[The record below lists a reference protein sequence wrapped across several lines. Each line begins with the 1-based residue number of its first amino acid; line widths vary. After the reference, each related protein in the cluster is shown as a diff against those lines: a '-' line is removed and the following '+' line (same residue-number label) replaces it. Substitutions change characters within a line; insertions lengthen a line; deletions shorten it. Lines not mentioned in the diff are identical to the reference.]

1 MKDIIITTT
10 NNVENYVVDNYLG
23 VVTANLV
30 IGTNVFSDFV
40 ASLSDFFGGMSGTY
54 RKQMDTL
61 YERARDQISF
71 EAKQKGAN
79 AILGYRIDFDEIS
92 GQGKSMFMI
101 SVSGTAVK
109 LSSKPQ
115 AVKKSYRYDI
125 YQKLFNLKQFL
136 DAGVITDEQ
145 YNTEKDNLLL
155 SYEKDIQTEL
165 EAVKSDNTVKEA
177 ERRAEQMAKELRAKQ
192 LQEIDD
198 LLAKQ
203 RVEDKKKRREEEEDA
218 ANRRAKA
225 ESLQQIKDA
234 FMAVAPEKHKIVKE
248 MLNLNIANPEPLLK
262 LLTLNDIKGAK
273 YDSTMIDPDDKVAFV
288 VGSFIKTNQI
298 AEACKY
304 YIDILNDDDI
314 TEAKSYVQSVYEI
327 ITFAKQSAFEKI
339 ALKLIE
345 LKYLGN
351 NTQAVVDF
359 MKYAI
364 CDKET
369 AEKVL
374 EFL

>member
-1 MKDIIITTT
+1 
-10 NNVENYVVDNYLG
+10 
-23 VVTANLV
+23 
-30 IGTNVFSDFV
+30 
-40 ASLSDFFGGMSGTY
+40 
-54 RKQMDTL
+54 
-61 YERARDQISF
+61 
-71 EAKQKGAN
+71 
-79 AILGYRIDFDEIS
+79 
-92 GQGKSMFMI
+92 
-101 SVSGTAVK
+101 
-109 LSSKPQ
+109 
-115 AVKKSYRYDI
+115 
-125 YQKLFNLKQFL
+125 
-136 DAGVITDEQ
+136 
-145 YNTEKDNLLL
+145 
-155 SYEKDIQTEL
+155 
-165 EAVKSDNTVKEA
+165 
-177 ERRAEQMAKELRAKQ
+177 
-192 LQEIDD
+192 
-198 LLAKQ
+198 
-203 RVEDKKKRREEEEDA
+203 
-218 ANRRAKA
+218 
-225 ESLQQIKDA
+225 
-234 FMAVAPEKHKIVKE
+234 MAVAPEKHKIVKE

-262 LLTLNDIKGAK
+262 LLTLNDLKGAK

>member
-203 RVEDKKKRREEEEDA
+203 RVEDEKKRREEEEDA

-327 ITFAKQSAFEKI
+327 ITFEKQSAFEKI

-345 LKYLGN
+345 LKYLGD

-369 AEKVL
+369 AEKKKVT
-374 EFL
+374 

>member
-1 MKDIIITTT
+1 MDNLIITTT
-10 NNVENYVVDNYLG
+10 NNVENYVVDKYLG
-23 VVTANLV
+23 VVTTNLV
-30 IGTNVFSDFV
+30 IGTNIFSDFV

-109 LSSKPQ
+109 LSNKPKE
-115 AVKKSYRYDI
+115 VEKSYRYDI
-125 YQKLFNLKQFL
+125 YQKLFNLKQFN
-136 DAGVITDEQ
+136 DAGIITDEQ

-155 SYEKDIQTEL
+155 SYEKEIQSEL
-165 EAVKSDNTVKEA
+165 EAIKSDNTVKEA
-177 ERRAEQMAKELRAKQ
+177 ERKAEQVAKELRERQ
-192 LQEIDD
+192 LKEIDD

-203 RVEDKKKRREEEEDA
+203 RAEDAKRRKEEEEQA
-218 ANRRAKA
+218 AIYKQNV
-225 ESLQQIKDA
+225 ESLQMVKDG
-234 FMAVAPEKHKIVKE
+234 FMSVAHEKYLIVKE
-248 MLNLNIANPEPLLK
+248 MLNLDIPNPEHLLK
-262 LLTLNDIKGAK
+262 ILTLSDIKAAK
-273 YDSTMIDPDDKVAFV
+273 YDASSIDSSEKMAIII
-288 VGSFIKTNQI
+288 GEFIKADKI

-304 YIDILNDDDI
+304 YIDFINDDDI
-314 TEAKSYVQSVYEI
+314 NDAKSYVQSVYEI
-327 ITFAKQSAFEKI
+327 ITFSKQSAFEKI
-339 ALKLIE
+339 ALKLVE
-345 LKYLGN
+345 LKHLGRRN
-351 NTQAVVDF
+351 QAVVDF

-369 AEKVL
+369 SEKVVD
-374 EFL
+374 FL

>member
-1 MKDIIITTT
+1 MDNLIITTT
-10 NNVENYVVDNYLG
+10 NNVENYVVDKYLG
-23 VVTANLV
+23 VVTTNLV
-30 IGTNVFSDFV
+30 IGTNIFSDLV

-109 LSSKPQ
+109 LSNKPKE
-115 AVKKSYRYDI
+115 VEKSYRYDI
-125 YQKLFNLKQFL
+125 YQKLFNLKQFN
-136 DAGVITDEQ
+136 DAGIITDEQ

-155 SYEKDIQTEL
+155 SYEKEIQSEL
-165 EAVKSDNTVKEA
+165 EAIKSDNTVKEA
-177 ERRAEQMAKELRAKQ
+177 ERKAEQVAKELRERQ
-192 LQEIDD
+192 LKEIDD

-203 RVEDKKKRREEEEDA
+203 RAEDAKRRKEEEEQA
-218 ANRRAKA
+218 AIYKQNV
-225 ESLQQIKDA
+225 ESLQMVKDG
-234 FMAVAPEKHKIVKE
+234 FMSVAHEKYLIVKE
-248 MLNLNIANPEPLLK
+248 MLNLDIPNPEHLLK
-262 LLTLNDIKGAK
+262 ILTLSDIKAAK
-273 YDSTMIDPDDKVAFV
+273 YDASSIDSSEKMAFII
-288 VGSFIKTNQI
+288 GEFIKADKI

-304 YIDILNDDDI
+304 YIDFINDDDI
-314 TEAKSYVQSVYEI
+314 NDAKSYVQSVYEI
-327 ITFAKQSAFEKI
+327 ITFSKQSAFEKI
-339 ALKLIE
+339 ALKLVE
-345 LKYLGN
+345 LKHLGRRN
-351 NTQAVVDF
+351 QAVVDF

-369 AEKVL
+369 SEKVVD
-374 EFL
+374 FL

>member
-1 MKDIIITTT
+1 MDNLIITTT
-10 NNVENYVVDNYLG
+10 NNVENYVVDKYLG
-23 VVTANLV
+23 VVTTNLV
-30 IGTNVFSDFV
+30 IGTNIFSDFV

-109 LSSKPQ
+109 LSNKPKE
-115 AVKKSYRYDI
+115 VEKSYRYDI
-125 YQKLFNLKQFL
+125 YQKLFNLKQFK
-136 DAGVITDEQ
+136 DAGIITDEQ

-155 SYEKDIQTEL
+155 SYEKEIQSEL
-165 EAVKSDNTVKEA
+165 EAIKSDNTVKEA
-177 ERRAEQMAKELRAKQ
+177 ERKAEQVAKELRERQ
-192 LQEIDD
+192 LKEIDD

-203 RVEDKKKRREEEEDA
+203 RAEDAKRRKEEEEQA
-218 ANRRAKA
+218 AIYKQNV
-225 ESLQQIKDA
+225 ESLQMVKDG
-234 FMAVAPEKHKIVKE
+234 FMSVAHEKYLIVKE
-248 MLNLNIANPEPLLK
+248 MLNLNIPNPEHLLK
-262 LLTLNDIKGAK
+262 ILTLSDIKAAK
-273 YDSTMIDPDDKVAFV
+273 YDASSIDSSEKMAFII
-288 VGSFIKTNQI
+288 GEFIKADKI

-304 YIDILNDDDI
+304 YIDFINDDDI
-314 TEAKSYVQSVYEI
+314 NDAKSYVQSVYEI
-327 ITFAKQSAFEKI
+327 ITFSKQSAFEKI
-339 ALKLIE
+339 ALKLVE
-345 LKYLGN
+345 LKHLGRRN
-351 NTQAVVDF
+351 QAVVDF

-369 AEKVL
+369 SEKVVD
-374 EFL
+374 FL

>member
-71 EAKQKGAN
+71 EAKQRGAN

-203 RVEDKKKRREEEEDA
+203 RVEDEKKRREEEEDA

>member
-1 MKDIIITTT
+1 MDNLIITTT
-10 NNVENYVVDNYLG
+10 NNVENYVVDKYLG
-23 VVTANLV
+23 VVTTNLV
-30 IGTNVFSDFV
+30 IGTNIFSDLV

-109 LSSKPQ
+109 LSNKPKE
-115 AVKKSYRYDI
+115 VEKSYRYDI
-125 YQKLFNLKQFL
+125 YQKLFNLKQFK
-136 DAGVITDEQ
+136 DAGIITDEQ

-155 SYEKDIQTEL
+155 SYEKEIQSEL
-165 EAVKSDNTVKEA
+165 EAIKSDNTVKEA
-177 ERRAEQMAKELRAKQ
+177 ERKAEQVAKELRERQ
-192 LQEIDD
+192 LKEIDD

-203 RVEDKKKRREEEEDA
+203 RAEDAKRRKEEEEQA
-218 ANRRAKA
+218 AIYKQNV
-225 ESLQQIKDA
+225 ESLQMVKDG
-234 FMAVAPEKHKIVKE
+234 FMSVAHEKYMIVKE
-248 MLNLNIANPEPLLK
+248 MLNLDIPNPEHLLK
-262 LLTLNDIKGAK
+262 ILTLSDIKAAK
-273 YDSTMIDPDDKVAFV
+273 YDASSIDSSEKMAFII
-288 VGSFIKTNQI
+288 GEFIKADKI

-304 YIDILNDDDI
+304 YIDFINDDDI
-314 TEAKSYVQSVYEI
+314 NDAKSYVQSVYEI
-327 ITFAKQSAFEKI
+327 ITFSKQSAFEKI
-339 ALKLIE
+339 ALKLVE
-345 LKYLGN
+345 LKHLGRRN
-351 NTQAVVDF
+351 QAVVDF

-369 AEKVL
+369 SEKVVD
-374 EFL
+374 FL

>member
-10 NNVENYVVDNYLG
+10 NNVENHVVDNYLG

-203 RVEDKKKRREEEEDA
+203 RVEDEKKRREEDEDA

>member
-203 RVEDKKKRREEEEDA
+203 RVEDEKKRRDEEEDA

>member
-1 MKDIIITTT
+1 MDNLIITTT
-10 NNVENYVVDNYLG
+10 NNVENYVVDKYLG
-23 VVTANLV
+23 VVTTNLV
-30 IGTNVFSDFV
+30 IGTNIFSDLV

-109 LSSKPQ
+109 LSNKPKE
-115 AVKKSYRYDI
+115 VEKSYRYDI
-125 YQKLFNLKQFL
+125 YQKLFNLKQFK
-136 DAGVITDEQ
+136 DAGIITDEQ

-155 SYEKDIQTEL
+155 SYEKEIQSEL
-165 EAVKSDNTVKEA
+165 EAIKSDNTVKEA
-177 ERRAEQMAKELRAKQ
+177 ERKAEQVAKELRERQ
-192 LQEIDD
+192 LKEIDD

-203 RVEDKKKRREEEEDA
+203 RAEDAKRRKEEEEQA
-218 ANRRAKA
+218 AIYKQNV
-225 ESLQQIKDA
+225 ESLQMVKDG
-234 FMAVAPEKHKIVKE
+234 FMSVAHEKYLIVKE
-248 MLNLNIANPEPLLK
+248 MLNLDIPNPEHLLK
-262 LLTLNDIKGAK
+262 ILTLSDIKAAK
-273 YDSTMIDPDDKVAFV
+273 YDASSIDSSEKMAFII
-288 VGSFIKTNQI
+288 GEFIKADKI

-304 YIDILNDDDI
+304 YIDFINDDDI
-314 TEAKSYVQSVYEI
+314 NDAKSYVQSVYEI
-327 ITFAKQSAFEKI
+327 ITFSKQSAFEKI
-339 ALKLIE
+339 ALKLVE
-345 LKYLGN
+345 LKHLGRRN
-351 NTQAVVDF
+351 QAVVDF

-369 AEKVL
+369 SEKVVD
-374 EFL
+374 FL

>member
-1 MKDIIITTT
+1 MDNLIITTT
-10 NNVENYVVDNYLG
+10 NNVENYVVDKYLG
-23 VVTANLV
+23 VVTTNLV
-30 IGTNVFSDFV
+30 IGTNIFSDFV

-109 LSSKPQ
+109 LSNKPKE
-115 AVKKSYRYDI
+115 VEKSYRYDI
-125 YQKLFNLKQFL
+125 YQKLFNLKQFN
-136 DAGVITDEQ
+136 DAGIITDEQ

-155 SYEKDIQTEL
+155 SYEKEIQSEL
-165 EAVKSDNTVKEA
+165 ESIKSDNTVKEA
-177 ERRAEQMAKELRAKQ
+177 ERKAEQVAKELRERQ
-192 LQEIDD
+192 LKEIDD

-203 RVEDKKKRREEEEDA
+203 RAEDAKRRKEEEEQA
-218 ANRRAKA
+218 AIYKQNV
-225 ESLQQIKDA
+225 ESLQMVKDG
-234 FMAVAPEKHKIVKE
+234 FMSVAHEKYLIVKE
-248 MLNLNIANPEPLLK
+248 MLNLDIPNPEHLLK
-262 LLTLNDIKGAK
+262 ILTLSDIKAAK
-273 YDSTMIDPDDKVAFV
+273 YDASSIDSSEKMAFII
-288 VGSFIKTNQI
+288 GEFIKADKI

-304 YIDILNDDDI
+304 YIDFINDDDI
-314 TEAKSYVQSVYEI
+314 NDAKSYVQSVYEI
-327 ITFAKQSAFEKI
+327 ITFSKQSAFEKI
-339 ALKLIE
+339 ALKLVE
-345 LKYLGN
+345 LKHLGRRN
-351 NTQAVVDF
+351 QAVVDF

-369 AEKVL
+369 SEKVVD
-374 EFL
+374 FL

>member
-1 MKDIIITTT
+1 
-10 NNVENYVVDNYLG
+10 
-23 VVTANLV
+23 
-30 IGTNVFSDFV
+30 
-40 ASLSDFFGGMSGTY
+40 
-54 RKQMDTL
+54 MDTL

-203 RVEDKKKRREEEEDA
+203 RVEDEKKRREEEEDA

>member
-1 MKDIIITTT
+1 MDEFIITTT
-10 NNVENYVVDNYLG
+10 NSVENYVIDQYLG
-23 VVTANLV
+23 VVTSNLV
-30 IGTNVFSDFV
+30 IGTNFFSDFV

-61 YERARDQISF
+61 YERARDQITV
-71 EAKQKGAN
+71 EAKQRGAN

-109 LSSKPQ
+109 LSNKPQ

-125 YQKLFNLKQFL
+125 YQKLYNLKQFM
-136 DAGVITDEQ
+136 DAGVITEEQ

-155 SYEKDIQTEL
+155 SYEKDIQSEL
-165 EAVKSDNTVKEA
+165 EAVKSDNTAKEA
-177 ERRAEQMAKELRAKQ
+177 ERRAEQVAKELRAKQ
-192 LQEIDD
+192 LQEIDA
-198 LLAKQ
+198 LLAQQ
-203 RVEDKKKRREEEEDA
+203 RAEDERKRNEEAEQA
-218 ANRRAKA
+218 ARWRQSQ
-225 ESLQQIKDA
+225 ESLQEAKDA
-234 FMAVAPEKHKIVKE
+234 FLAVASEKYRIVKD
-248 MLNLNIANPEPLLK
+248 MLNLDIPNPEPLLR
-262 LLTLNDIKGAK
+262 LLTISDIKGAK
-273 YDSTMIDPDDKVAFV
+273 YDSSLIDPADKVAFV
-288 VGSFIKTNQI
+288 IGSFIKADKI

-304 YIDILNDDDI
+304 YIDVLNDDDI

-339 ALKLIE
+339 ALKLVE
-345 LKYLGN
+345 LKHLGN
-351 NTQAVVDF
+351 KNQAIVDF

-364 CDKET
+364 CDKEI
-369 AEKVL
+369 AEKVV

>member
-1 MKDIIITTT
+1 MDGIIITTT
-10 NNVENYVVDNYLG
+10 NNVENYVVDKYLG

-30 IGTNVFSDFV
+30 IGTNFFSDFV

-61 YERARDQISF
+61 YERARDQISS
-71 EAKQKGAN
+71 EAKQRGAN

-109 LSSKPQ
+109 LSNKPQ

-125 YQKLFNLKQFL
+125 YQKLYNLKQFM
-136 DAGVITDEQ
+136 DAGVITEEQ

-155 SYEKDIQTEL
+155 SYEKEIQAEL
-165 EAVKSDNTVKEA
+165 EAVKSDNSVKEA
-177 ERRAEQMAKELRAKQ
+177 ERRAEQVAKELRAKQ

-198 LLAKQ
+198 LLAQQ
-203 RVEDKKKRREEEEDA
+203 RAETERKLSEEEEQA
-218 ANRRAKA
+218 EIRRQSA
-225 ESLQQIKDA
+225 ESLQQVKDA
-234 FMAVAPEKHKIVKE
+234 FIAVAPEKYRIVKDI
-248 MLNLNIANPEPLLK
+248 LNLEITNPEPLLR
-262 LLTLNDIKGAK
+262 LLTLSDIKGAQ
-273 YDSTMIDPDDKVAFV
+273 YDSSLIDPTDKVAFV
-288 VGSFIKTNQI
+288 VGSFIKAEKI

-304 YIDILNDDDI
+304 YIDVLNDDDI

-327 ITFAKQSAFEKI
+327 ITFANQSAFEKI
-339 ALKLIE
+339 ALKLVE
-345 LKYLGN
+345 LKHMGSKN
-351 NTQAVVDF
+351 QAIVDF

-364 CDKET
+364 CDKAT
-369 AEKVL
+369 AEKVV

>member
-203 RVEDKKKRREEEEDA
+203 RVED
-218 ANRRAKA
+218 
-225 ESLQQIKDA
+225 
-234 FMAVAPEKHKIVKE
+234 
-248 MLNLNIANPEPLLK
+248 
-262 LLTLNDIKGAK
+262 
-273 YDSTMIDPDDKVAFV
+273 
-288 VGSFIKTNQI
+288 
-298 AEACKY
+298 
-304 YIDILNDDDI
+304 
-314 TEAKSYVQSVYEI
+314 
-327 ITFAKQSAFEKI
+327 
-339 ALKLIE
+339 
-345 LKYLGN
+345 
-351 NTQAVVDF
+351 
-359 MKYAI
+359 
-364 CDKET
+364 
-369 AEKVL
+369 
-374 EFL
+374 

>member
-1 MKDIIITTT
+1 MDNLIITTT
-10 NNVENYVVDNYLG
+10 NNVENYVVDKYLG
-23 VVTANLV
+23 VVTTNLV
-30 IGTNVFSDFV
+30 IGTNIFSDLV

-109 LSSKPQ
+109 LSNKPKE
-115 AVKKSYRYDI
+115 VEKSYRYDI
-125 YQKLFNLKQFL
+125 YQKLFNLKQFK
-136 DAGVITDEQ
+136 DAGIITDEQ

-155 SYEKDIQTEL
+155 SYEKEIHSEL
-165 EAVKSDNTVKEA
+165 EAIKSDNTVKEA
-177 ERRAEQMAKELRAKQ
+177 ERKAEQVAKELRERQ
-192 LQEIDD
+192 LKEIDD

-203 RVEDKKKRREEEEDA
+203 RAEDAKRRKEEEEQA
-218 ANRRAKA
+218 AIYKQNV
-225 ESLQQIKDA
+225 ESLQMVKDG
-234 FMAVAPEKHKIVKE
+234 FMSVAHEKYLIVKE
-248 MLNLNIANPEPLLK
+248 MLNLDIPNPEHLLK
-262 LLTLNDIKGAK
+262 ILTLSDIKAAK
-273 YDSTMIDPDDKVAFV
+273 YDASSIDSSEKMAFII
-288 VGSFIKTNQI
+288 GEFIKADKI

-304 YIDILNDDDI
+304 YIDFINDDDI
-314 TEAKSYVQSVYEI
+314 NDAKSYVQSVYEI
-327 ITFAKQSAFEKI
+327 ITFSKQSAFEKI
-339 ALKLIE
+339 ALKLVE
-345 LKYLGN
+345 LKHLGRRN
-351 NTQAVVDF
+351 QAVVDF

-369 AEKVL
+369 SEKVVD
-374 EFL
+374 FL

>member
-1 MKDIIITTT
+1 MDNLIITTT
-10 NNVENYVVDNYLG
+10 NNVENYVVDKYLG
-23 VVTANLV
+23 VVTTNLV
-30 IGTNVFSDFV
+30 IGTNIFSDLV

-109 LSSKPQ
+109 LSNKPKE
-115 AVKKSYRYDI
+115 VEKSYRYDI
-125 YQKLFNLKQFL
+125 YQKLFNLKQFK
-136 DAGVITDEQ
+136 DAGIITDEQ

-155 SYEKDIQTEL
+155 SYEKEIQSEL
-165 EAVKSDNTVKEA
+165 EAIKSDNTVKEA
-177 ERRAEQMAKELRAKQ
+177 ERKAEQVAKELRERQ
-192 LQEIDD
+192 LKEIDD

-203 RVEDKKKRREEEEDA
+203 RAEDAKRRKEEEEQA
-218 ANRRAKA
+218 AIYKQNV
-225 ESLQQIKDA
+225 ESLQMVKDG
-234 FMAVAPEKHKIVKE
+234 FMSVAHEKYLIVKE
-248 MLNLNIANPEPLLK
+248 MLNLDIPNPEHLLK
-262 LLTLNDIKGAK
+262 ILTLSDIKATK
-273 YDSTMIDPDDKVAFV
+273 YDASSIDSSEKMAFII
-288 VGSFIKTNQI
+288 GEFIKADKI

-304 YIDILNDDDI
+304 YIDFINDDDI
-314 TEAKSYVQSVYEI
+314 NDAKSYVQSVYEI
-327 ITFAKQSAFEKI
+327 ITFSKQSAFEKI
-339 ALKLIE
+339 ALKLVE
-345 LKYLGN
+345 LKHLGRRN
-351 NTQAVVDF
+351 QAVVDF

-369 AEKVL
+369 SEKVVD
-374 EFL
+374 FL

>member
-1 MKDIIITTT
+1 MDNLIITTT
-10 NNVENYVVDNYLG
+10 NNVENYVVDKYLG
-23 VVTANLV
+23 VVTTNLV
-30 IGTNVFSDFV
+30 IGTNIFSDFV

-109 LSSKPQ
+109 LSNKPKE
-115 AVKKSYRYDI
+115 VEKSYRYDI
-125 YQKLFNLKQFL
+125 YQKLFNLKQFN
-136 DAGVITDEQ
+136 DAGIITDEQ

-155 SYEKDIQTEL
+155 SYEKEIQSEL
-165 EAVKSDNTVKEA
+165 EAIKSDNTVKEA
-177 ERRAEQMAKELRAKQ
+177 ERKAEQVAKELRERQ
-192 LQEIDD
+192 LKEIDD

-203 RVEDKKKRREEEEDA
+203 RAEDAKRRKEEEEQA
-218 ANRRAKA
+218 AIYKQNV
-225 ESLQQIKDA
+225 ESLQMVKDG
-234 FMAVAPEKHKIVKE
+234 FMSVAHEKYLIVKE
-248 MLNLNIANPEPLLK
+248 MLNLDIPNPEHLLK
-262 LLTLNDIKGAK
+262 ILTLSDIKAAK
-273 YDSTMIDPDDKVAFV
+273 YDASSIDSSEKMAFII
-288 VGSFIKTNQI
+288 GEFIKADKI

-304 YIDILNDDDI
+304 YIDFINDDDI
-314 TEAKSYVQSVYEI
+314 NDAKSYVQSVYEI
-327 ITFAKQSAFEKI
+327 ITFSKQSAFEKI
-339 ALKLIE
+339 ALKLVE
-345 LKYLGN
+345 LKHLGRRN
-351 NTQAVVDF
+351 QAVVDF

-369 AEKVL
+369 SEKVVD
-374 EFL
+374 FL

>member
-1 MKDIIITTT
+1 MDNLIITTT
-10 NNVENYVVDNYLG
+10 NNVENYVVDKYLG
-23 VVTANLV
+23 VVTTNLV
-30 IGTNVFSDFV
+30 IGTNIFSDFV

-109 LSSKPQ
+109 LSNKPKE
-115 AVKKSYRYDI
+115 VEKSYRYDI
-125 YQKLFNLKQFL
+125 YQKLFYLKQFN
-136 DAGVITDEQ
+136 DAGIITDEQ

-155 SYEKDIQTEL
+155 SYEKEIQSEL
-165 EAVKSDNTVKEA
+165 EAIKSDNTVKEA
-177 ERRAEQMAKELRAKQ
+177 ERKAEQVAKELRERQ
-192 LQEIDD
+192 LKEIDD

-203 RVEDKKKRREEEEDA
+203 RAEDAKRRKEEEEQA
-218 ANRRAKA
+218 AIYKQNV
-225 ESLQQIKDA
+225 ESLQMVKDG
-234 FMAVAPEKHKIVKE
+234 FMSVAHEKYLIVKE
-248 MLNLNIANPEPLLK
+248 MLNLDIPNPEHLLK
-262 LLTLNDIKGAK
+262 ILTLSDIKAAK
-273 YDSTMIDPDDKVAFV
+273 YDASSIDSSEKMAFII
-288 VGSFIKTNQI
+288 GEFIKADKI

-304 YIDILNDDDI
+304 YIDFINDDDI
-314 TEAKSYVQSVYEI
+314 NDAKSYVQSVYEI
-327 ITFAKQSAFEKI
+327 ITFSKQSAFEKI
-339 ALKLIE
+339 ALKLVE
-345 LKYLGN
+345 LKHLGRRN
-351 NTQAVVDF
+351 QAVVDF

-369 AEKVL
+369 SEKVVD
-374 EFL
+374 FL

>member
-1 MKDIIITTT
+1 MDNLIITTT
-10 NNVENYVVDNYLG
+10 NNVENYVVDKYLG
-23 VVTANLV
+23 VVTTNLV
-30 IGTNVFSDFV
+30 IGTNIFSDFV

-109 LSSKPQ
+109 LSNKPKE
-115 AVKKSYRYDI
+115 VEKSYRYDI
-125 YQKLFNLKQFL
+125 YQKLFNLKQFN
-136 DAGVITDEQ
+136 DAGIITDEQ

-155 SYEKDIQTEL
+155 SYEKEIQSEL
-165 EAVKSDNTVKEA
+165 EAIKSDNTVKEA
-177 ERRAEQMAKELRAKQ
+177 ERKAEQVAKELRERQ
-192 LQEIDD
+192 LKEIDD

-203 RVEDKKKRREEEEDA
+203 RAEDANRRKEEEEQA
-218 ANRRAKA
+218 AIYKQNV
-225 ESLQQIKDA
+225 ESLQMVKDG
-234 FMAVAPEKHKIVKE
+234 FMSVAHEKYLIVKE
-248 MLNLNIANPEPLLK
+248 MLNLDIPNPEHLLK
-262 LLTLNDIKGAK
+262 ILTLSDIKAAK
-273 YDSTMIDPDDKVAFV
+273 YDASSIDSSEKMAFII
-288 VGSFIKTNQI
+288 GEFIKADKI

-304 YIDILNDDDI
+304 YIDFINDDDI
-314 TEAKSYVQSVYEI
+314 NDAKSYVQSVYEI
-327 ITFAKQSAFEKI
+327 ITFSKQSAFEKI
-339 ALKLIE
+339 ALKLVE
-345 LKYLGN
+345 LKHLGRRN
-351 NTQAVVDF
+351 QAVVDF

-369 AEKVL
+369 SEKVVD
-374 EFL
+374 FL

>member
-115 AVKKSYRYDI
+115 AVKKIYRYDI

-203 RVEDKKKRREEEEDA
+203 RVEDEKKRREEEEDA

-339 ALKLIE
+339 ELKLIE

>member
-203 RVEDKKKRREEEEDA
+203 RVEDEKKRREEEEDA

-374 EFL
+374 EIL

>member
-203 RVEDKKKRREEEEDA
+203 RVEDEKKRREEEEDA

>member
-1 MKDIIITTT
+1 MDNLIITTT
-10 NNVENYVVDNYLG
+10 NNVENYVVDKYLG
-23 VVTANLV
+23 VVTTNLV
-30 IGTNVFSDFV
+30 IGTNIFSDLV

-109 LSSKPQ
+109 LSNKPKE
-115 AVKKSYRYDI
+115 VEKSYRYDI
-125 YQKLFNLKQFL
+125 YQKLFNLKQFK

-155 SYEKDIQTEL
+155 SYEKEIQSEL
-165 EAVKSDNTVKEA
+165 EAIKSDNTVKEA
-177 ERRAEQMAKELRAKQ
+177 ERKAEQVAKELRERQ
-192 LQEIDD
+192 LKEIDN

-203 RVEDKKKRREEEEDA
+203 RAEDAKKRKEEEEQA
-218 ANRRAKA
+218 AIYKQNI
-225 ESLQQIKDA
+225 ESLQMAKDE
-234 FMAVAPEKHKIVKE
+234 FMCVAHEKYLIVKE
-248 MLNLNIANPEPLLK
+248 MLNLDIPNPEHLLK
-262 LLTLNDIKGAK
+262 ILTLSDIKAAK
-273 YDSTMIDPDDKVAFV
+273 YDASSIDSSEKMAFII
-288 VGSFIKTNQI
+288 GEFIKADKI

-304 YIDILNDDDI
+304 YIDFINDDDI
-314 TEAKSYVQSVYEI
+314 NDAKSYVQSVYEI
-327 ITFAKQSAFEKI
+327 ITFSKQSAFEKI
-339 ALKLIE
+339 ALKLVE
-345 LKYLGN
+345 LKHLGRRN
-351 NTQAVVDF
+351 QAVVDF

-369 AEKVL
+369 SEKVVD
-374 EFL
+374 FL

>member
-115 AVKKSYRYDI
+115 AVKKIYRYDI

-203 RVEDKKKRREEEEDA
+203 RVEDEKKRREEEEDA